1 MNLSA
6 PLETVISDIMI
17 TMSLK
22 LTSYKGTRDLYPAD
36 MAERDYIFSGWRKVV
51 QGYGYEEYMAPLL
64 EPIDVYAAK
73 SGEEIV
79 NEQTYS
85 FTDRGGRQMVI
96 RPEMTPSVARMVAAR
111 RQELPMPARL
121 FSIANF
127 MRYERPQHGREREFW
142 QLNVDLFGVANIWA
156 DLEMVCLA
164 YDILRAFRA
173 EDDMFTIR
181 LGDRRLTNY
190 LMTDYLGLDT
200 ERTGR
205 TIKLLDRKNKLT
217 DEQFQAQA
225 QEILGDDEAVSKL
238 DRLMTVQSLSDLPDR
253 IKHDQV
259 IEPLTGLLA
268 ELKSRG
274 INNAR
279 YDITL
284 MRGFDYYTGIVFEIF
299 DEAPQNKRALF
310 GGGRYDGLVE
320 QFGVEP
326 LPVVGFAPGETMFRE
341 FLLAHDLMP
350 DFSDQLGATVVILP
364 MSDDECIRRAMVV
377 ADRLRAESVR
387 SVAVDA
393 TQRKLDKK
401 TKAAI
406 KAGAKWLVY
415 IGEQELADGRVVLK
429 RVATGE
435 QTELELAEAIKAVK
449 NN

>member
-1 MNLSA
+1 
-6 PLETVISDIMI
+6 
-17 TMSLK
+17 
-22 LTSYKGTRDLYPAD
+22 
-36 MAERDYIFSGWRKVV
+36 
-51 QGYGYEEYMAPLL
+51 
-64 EPIDVYAAK
+64 
-73 SGEEIV
+73 
-79 NEQTYS
+79 
-85 FTDRGGRQMVI
+85 
-96 RPEMTPSVARMVAAR
+96 
-111 RQELPMPARL
+111 MPARL

-173 EDDMFTIR
+173 KDDMFTIR

-253 IKHDQV
+253 IRHDRI

-268 ELKSRG
+268 ELKGRG

-320 QFGVEP
+320 QFGVES

-364 MSDDECIRRAMVV
+364 MSDDECVRRAMIV

-387 SVAVDA
+387 SVAVDT